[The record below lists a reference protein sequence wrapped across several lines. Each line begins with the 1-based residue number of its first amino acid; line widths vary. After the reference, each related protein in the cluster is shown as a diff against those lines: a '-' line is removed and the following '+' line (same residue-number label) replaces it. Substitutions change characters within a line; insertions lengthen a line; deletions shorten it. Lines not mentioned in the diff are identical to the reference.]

1 MSWGSCG
8 RLLKTTA
15 AGRGGMLAY
24 TMEGCSAKLQV
35 LSDLVVTKVADE
47 LQRMCLK
54 KEVTGGR

>member
-1 MSWGSCG
+1 
-8 RLLKTTA
+8 
-15 AGRGGMLAY
+15 MLAY